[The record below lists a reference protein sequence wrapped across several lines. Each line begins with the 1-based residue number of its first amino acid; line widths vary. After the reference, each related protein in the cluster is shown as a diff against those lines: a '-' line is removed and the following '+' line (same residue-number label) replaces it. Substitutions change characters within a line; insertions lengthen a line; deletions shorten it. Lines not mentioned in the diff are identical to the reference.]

1 MTLLRRLLVLA
12 KGLHDGPLGIT
23 SDASAEDARHPQHDG
38 EQMEGQVMRT
48 GDALSD
54 AHGVL
59 RFGSVLEADHE
70 SLDRIGR
77 DLAIAL
83 GCQRDCRSAAV
94 QARARDLGLQHVH
107 TGVKDKAATLR
118 MLCASLG
125 LSASE
130 TAHMGDDLPDLP
142 ALLQVGLS
150 AAPANAHPWIAE
162 RVHWQSRL
170 RGGEGAARELC
181 DLILDAKGLRA
192 AVLEQFGAA

>member
-1 MTLLRRLLVLA
+1 MLRLIVLLLLLA
-12 KGLHDGPLGIT
+12 NGLYFAWSHRYLQMYGFAPQTSSEPQRVQQQIKPDAVQLLTAAELKKVEAQMLADAGPK
-23 SDASAEDARHPQHDG
+23 EARHPQHDG

-94 QARARDLGLQHVH
+94 Q
-107 TGVKDKAATLR
+107 
-118 MLCASLG
+118 
-125 LSASE
+125 E
-130 TAHMGDDLPDLP
+130 
-142 ALLQVGLS
+142 
-150 AAPANAHPWIAE
+150 
-162 RVHWQSRL
+162 
-170 RGGEGAARELC
+170 
-181 DLILDAKGLRA
+181 
-192 AVLEQFGAA
+192 